1 MGNAAGFLGTG
12 ECSSKIGGH
21 KFKGRSVYIVVDFL
35 QEHLL
40 LGQRCREGG
49 QLTLTRVGL

>member
-21 KFKGRSVYIVVDFL
+21 KFKERSVYIVVDFL

-49 QLTLTRVGL
+49 QLTLTRVG